1 MLSRSKFLLLIS
13 GLLLPSISSF
23 AATVKTTR
31 YALILQDEPAVKLI
45 GHGIHRNS
53 FQVQSARAAIKT
65 KQAALRTQLESQGFH
80 VTGSVATLLNAVF
93 VKATPADVPRLQSLP
108 GVKYVAPLR
117 THIRPK
123 LNVAVN
129 LVDATNAWTA
139 LGGIPN
145 AGSGLFIAILD
156 TGIDQTH
163 PAFQDSTLTT
173 PSGFPKCDTSADCAF
188 ATNKIIAVRSYVAEL
203 DGAGDA
209 ATSFPDDTSPDDRV
223 GHGTAV
229 AMCAGGNT
237 AAGPLATITGLAPHA
252 WLGNYKIYG
261 SPGINDGSSDD
272 VIISALDD
280 AFNDYANIAN
290 LSSGELPFS
299 GPLDT
304 GATCGNP
311 AGEAC
316 DPLAAAVENAVIS
329 TAQNGAPDGM
339 IVVVA
344 GGNDGEDTNLY
355 PTLNT
360 ISSPSDAPDAI
371 SVGATDNQRTFSTS
385 VQIAGPNAPADV
397 QTVTALPSAD
407 APLPSN
413 VLTGP
418 AIDAG
423 KVGDEYGCSSF
434 PAGSMTG
441 DIALIERGASNGSTG
456 CLFSTKVANAQAA
469 GAIGVIIYDDIVEP
483 LFPIGTGP
491 ALPVFFIG
499 NQDGLDIKAY
509 IDANPSATA
518 SLNPNQTAVPTG
530 DANAVVAFSSHGPNI
545 GNYAIKPD
553 LVATGANIY
562 TAAQD
567 IDPNGEVYDPSRFIL
582 TQGTSFSTPI
592 VAGITALVVQKNT
605 TFTPQQVHSAVV
617 NTANNTVVTDPYY
630 TGTAAANPLS
640 AGGGLVDANAAIS
653 TSVTSIPSTL
663 SFGVLTSG
671 FSTGGQTFSLTNAG
685 SAPVTLSISQTTPDS
700 ATHTSL
706 SATTVAAGQTTS
718 ITLTLSGSLP
728 APGIY
733 YGNVVVTGGAVPFH
747 IPYMYLVS
755 DNTPANVLALSGD
768 DAGFSNIVGQSII
781 DGALYLKVVDQY
793 GIGLQ
798 GVPVTW
804 SAPDGG
810 SIDPTQFDSSTDQ
823 NGLAGAVAY
832 LGSVPGT
839 YTYFASVQ
847 GYTAG
852 FTFYDSAIDQPT
864 IAAGGVVNAASS
876 VVGNGIAPGSYVS
889 IYGSNFSVDTN
900 GATYTPLPIA
910 IYDADGLSYTS
921 VGFDAIDSNG
931 SFVEAPGPL
940 TYVSP
945 VQINVQ
951 VPWELAGQSSVQIK
965 VDYEPIN
972 GNLITVPVTTYS
984 PAMFAYSGQ
993 PAALDANYNL
1003 IGSSNP
1009 ATRGQV
1015 IQIYCNGLGPVSN
1028 TPADGASAVAS
1039 PLSEITGTLPVVTIG
1054 GQNAAVGFAGL
1065 APGFAGLYQ
1074 LNVTVP
1080 TGIGTGSQPVTLSI
1094 GGVAAPSLSMYV
1106 Q

>member
-1 MLSRSKFLLLIS
+1 MFSRSKFLLLIS
-13 GLLLPSISSF
+13 GLLLPLFSSS
-23 AATVKTTR
+23 AATVRTTR

-45 GHGIHRNS
+45 GHGVHRNS
-53 FQVQSARAAIKT
+53 FQVQSARAALKT

-123 LNVAVN
+123 LDQAVN
-129 LVDATNAWTA
+129 LVDAKAAWA
-139 LGGIPN
+139 QLGGIPN
-145 AGSGLFIAILD
+145 AGAGTFIAILD

-163 PAFQDSTLTT
+163 PAFVGSALTT
-173 PSGFPKCDTSADCAF
+173 PSGFPKCDTYCAY

-203 DGAGDA
+203 DNAGDA
-209 ATSFPDDTSPDDRV
+209 TTSFPDDTSPVDHV

-229 AMCAGGNT
+229 AMCAAGNT
-237 AAGPLATITGLAPHA
+237 AAGPLATITGLAPDA
-252 WLGNYKIYG
+252 WIGNYKIYG

-280 AFNDYANIAN
+280 AFSDGATIAN

-299 GPLDT
+299 GPLDS

-311 AGEAC
+311 SGQVC
-316 DPLAAAVENAVIS
+316 DPLAAAVESAVVA
-329 TAQNGAPDGM
+329 TATNGAPDGM

-344 GGNDGEDTNLY
+344 GGNDGDDTNTY

-360 ISSPSDAPDAI
+360 VSSPSDAPDAI
-371 SVGATDNQRTFSTS
+371 SVGATDNSRTFSTS
-385 VQIAGPNAPADV
+385 VQVGGPNVPSDV
-397 QTVTALPSAD
+397 ASVTALPSAD

-423 KVGDEYGCSSF
+423 KVGDAYACSSF
-434 PAGSMTG
+434 PAGSMNG
-441 DIALIERGASNGSTG
+441 GIALIERGAANSTTG
-456 CLFSTKVANAQAA
+456 CLFTTKVANAQAA
-469 GAIGVIIYDDIVEP
+469 GAIGAVIFDNVTEQ

-491 ALPVFFIG
+491 TLPVFFID
-499 NQDGLDIKAY
+499 NQDGLNIKAY
-509 IDANPSATA
+509 IDANSSATL

-530 DANAVVAFSSHGPNI
+530 DANAVVTFSSHGPDI
-545 GNYAIKPD
+545 GDYSIKPD
-553 LVATGANIY
+553 VVATGGNIY
-562 TAAQD
+562 TAAQN
-567 IDPNGEVYDPSRFIL
+567 IDPNGEVYDPSGFIL

-605 TFTPQQVHSAVV
+605 TFNPQQVHSAIV
-617 NTANNTVVTDPYY
+617 NTANNTVVTDPNY

-653 TSVTSIPSTL
+653 TNITSIPSTL

-671 FSTGGQTFSLTNAG
+671 FSTGSQSFSLTNAA
-685 SAPVTLSISQTTPDS
+685 SAPVTLAVSQTTPDS
-700 ATHTSL
+700 AAHASL
-706 SATTVAAGQTTS
+706 SATTVAAGQTSS
-718 ITLTLSGSLP
+718 ITLTLSGTLP

-755 DNTPANVLALSGD
+755 DNTPANVFPLSGD

-781 DGALYLKVVDQY
+781 DGALYLKVVDKY

-804 SAPDGG
+804 NSSGDGG
-810 SIDPTQFDSSTDQ
+810 SIDTTQFDSSTDQ

-832 LGSVPGT
+832 LGSAPGT
-839 YTYFASVQ
+839 YTYLASIQ
-847 GYTAG
+847 GYPAG
-852 FTFYDSAIDQPT
+852 VTFYDSAVNQPT
-864 IAAGGVVNAASS
+864 IAAGGAVNAASS
-876 VVGNGIAPGSYVS
+876 LLGNGIAPGSYIS
-889 IYGSNFSVDTN
+889 IYGSNFSIDTN

-910 IYDADGLSYTS
+910 IYDADGGSYTS
-921 VGFDAIDSNG
+921 VGFDAIG
-931 SFVEAPGPL
+931 SSGYVEAAGPL

-945 VQINVQ
+945 SQINVQ
-951 VPWELAGQSSVQIK
+951 VPWELAGQSTVQIK
-965 VDYEPIN
+965 VDYEPVN
-972 GNLITVPVTTYS
+972 GTLLTVPVTTYS

-993 PAALDANYNL
+993 PAALDANFNL
-1003 IGSSNP
+1003 IGSGN
-1009 ATRGQV
+1009 AAVRGQV
-1015 IQIYCNGLGPVSN
+1015 IQLYCNGLGPVSN

-1039 PLSEITGTLPVVTIG
+1039 PLSEITGTMPVVTIG
-1054 GQNAAVGFAGL
+1054 GQNAVVGFAGL
-1065 APGFAGLYQ
+1065 APGFAALYQ

-1094 GGVAAPSLSMYV
+1094 GGVTAPTLNMYV